1 MNKIKSVLASLLF
14 LAVSPAIAQAVTGDK
29 QLKTIPVKDT
39 AAAGS
44 ISVPTQLSYTY
55 AELGYGQKKFDD
67 SDIKAD
73 GFGVSGSYLLAGDWL
88 PASIAN
94 SLYATLGYALAE
106 TEDLNPG
113 TIQIS
118 DLRVGAGYRF
128 GLSSTL
134 DLKAELDFLQTE
146 LKGKNGISGSEDDTG
161 FRLGVGARFL
171 MTPQIEAGGGLRYV
185 DIGADSE
192 TILELNGLYHIAQ
205 GFSAFIS
212 AATSSDATSFGLGG
226 RYNFSF

>member
-1 MNKIKSVLASLLF
+1 MNKIKPVLASLLF
-14 LAVSPAIAQAVTGDK
+14 LAGSPAIAQAVTGDK

-55 AELGYGQKKFDD
+55 AELGYGQTKFDD
-67 SDIKAD
+67 SDLKAD
-73 GFGVSGSYLLAGDWL
+73 GFAVAGSYLLPAAWL
-88 PASIAN
+88 PASIAD
-94 SLYATLGYALAE
+94 SLYAIAGYSLVE
-106 TEDLNPG
+106 TEKRSG
-113 TIQIS
+113 SSTEIT
-118 DLRVGAGYRF
+118 DLRIGAGFRF

-134 DLKAELDFLQTE
+134 DLKSELDFLQKDVE
-146 LKGKNGISGSEDDTG
+146 RKGPSPASADDTG